1 MPSVPNYPGTLSA
14 MIAMTDYWVVCLL
27 NNRLIQGLGKP
38 SVVGPPRGRTMSPR
52 ALLEQK

>member
-14 MIAMTDYWVVCLL
+14 MIAMTDHWVVCLL

-38 SVVGPPRGRTMSPR
+38 SVVGPPED
-52 ALLEQK
+52 ALCPSCPP

>member
-14 MIAMTDYWVVCLL
+14 MIAMTDHWVVCLL

-38 SVVGPPRGRTMSPR
+38 SVVGPPPRTHYVPR